1 MSYKSIIKV
10 VGVVVA
16 AAAVVFTGCD
26 VYDDPDYGKYEV
38 VNQSSSW
45 ADAKREAERRGGY
58 LAVITSEAE
67 QRTIESLIGD
77 GTKDRYWIGG
87 YCESDRV
94 WKWVTG
100 ESMSYTNWGPNDP
113 NNYGGNEY
121 SMSFTRQQ
129 FYSQGASTLLGQ
141 WIDEENG
148 RNNGYIIEFD

>member
-1 MSYKSIIKV
+1 MLYKSILNV
-10 VGVVVA
+10 VVVA
-16 AAAVVFTGCD
+16 VVSAVFCIGC
-26 VYDDPDYGKYEV
+26 VVDPDDGRYEV